1 MDFTPNCSPFFS
13 HAGTFVIG
21 TLRSNRAPRLT
32 GCGVSVIHRPARLG
46 LEHVCE
52 VVGHERLEVGQIVA
66 VVPRNRAATQPRAEE
81 SAATTIDSG
90 TSRSRACSAATWTS
104 ASVRRL
110 PACTSSAGSG
120 AECGGGGGGVFTGDS
135 VSVTRFR
142 VQASGV
148 TLFFLPERQLLG
160 SHHSDHRGRRQPR
173 LGGNE
178 PHLDAGYSLHGWNY
192 FCKRKAPCAKTR
204 GGIVAHERTL
214 AVARGNLK
222 RLKCPSPKRPSSP
235 TPFSLLP

>member
-1 MDFTPNCSPFFS
+1 
-13 HAGTFVIG
+13 
-21 TLRSNRAPRLT
+21 LRA
-32 GCGVSVIHRPARLG
+32 IA
-46 LEHVCE
+46 
-52 VVGHERLEVGQIVA
+52 
-66 VVPRNRAATQPRAEE
+66 AATQPSAEE
-81 SAATTIDSG
+81 SAATTTDSG

-104 ASVRRL
+104 ASVKRGPARR
-110 PACTSSAGSG
+110 SEG
-120 AECGGGGGGVFTGDS
+120 ATDTGGDGGLFTGDDP
-135 VSVTRFR
+135 SVTRSR
-142 VQASGV
+142 VQRPGRRSCFSPSLTARTAS
-148 TLFFLPERQLLG
+148 
-160 SHHSDHRGRRQPR
+160 SNHRGRRQPR

>member
-1 MDFTPNCSPFFS
+1 M
-13 HAGTFVIG
+13 A
-21 TLRSNRAPRLT
+21 
-32 GCGVSVIHRPARLG
+32 
-46 LEHVCE
+46 
-52 VVGHERLEVGQIVA
+52 
-66 VVPRNRAATQPRAEE
+66 AATQPSAEE
-81 SAATTIDSG
+81 SAATTTESG
-90 TSRSRACSAATWTS
+90 TSWSRACSAATCTS

-120 AECGGGGGGVFTGDS
+120 AECGGGSGGLFTGDS
-135 VSVTRFR
+135 FCHPFLRPSERGDALLFSRASIAR
-142 VQASGV
+142 VASSNH
-148 TLFFLPERQLLG
+148 P
-160 SHHSDHRGRRQPR
+160 GRRQPR

-222 RLKCPSPKRPSSP
+222 RLNGPSPMRPSC
-235 TPFSLLP
+235 